1 MDAFLQ
7 NWKEIAIGVIV
18 PTVTNAIIFF
28 KWMLPYIRK
37 CQQVQKL
44 IDVNT
49 LMEVFTPFLEEID
62 NRLQIMA
69 RSSTTLAES
78 QKIIANE
85 IGTLSSLLN
94 TINNSTFET
103 NINKEKN
110 DSY

>member
-1 MDAFLQ
+1 MDEFLHS
-7 NWKEIAIGVIV
+7 WKEIVIGILV
-18 PTVTNAIIFF
+18 PTITNAIIFF
-28 KWMLPYIRK
+28 KWMLPYIKK

-85 IGTLSSLLN
+85 IGTLSILLGTLN
-94 TINNSTFET
+94 PTSHS
-103 NINKEKN
+103 NINENK
-110 DSY
+110 D